1 MLLVVLAL
9 NHEMLRDEV
18 RALSVATQWSWATM
32 FSELHHEGHPSLWYI
47 LLRCAFALAHSTLVL
62 PILAIVV
69 ALVAAYLILK
79 HAPFPVW
86 LRVLSVFGVFLG
98 YELSISARNYGIG
111 VLLLVAACLAYGSR
125 ARRPIVLGIVLVLLA
140 NTSVHAAVAT
150 LVLIFL
156 WLTDL
161 LDDETREQL
170 LSRGGI
176 TGVVMALVGVGVS
189 YLTARP
195 TPDMAWALSFSS
207 LDYGKV
213 LSSVFADPGKSLL
226 GYRDANIAG
235 TEAFPWRVT
244 GIDGR
249 VAARIIVDL
258 SLVWLAWSLRRSWR
272 ALVALVLAVLGF
284 AFVFRIAY
292 TAGSRH
298 EGLLLFLILSICW
311 LAVVRERADKE
322 TSRRIAFGLLPLFA
336 LQSLALPIVVH
347 RTIRYRESSSKA
359 FAGFIQSNP
368 AYRDAILMAE
378 PDYMMEAL
386 PYYVGNPVFMPR
398 QREFSPRVYFDKG
411 TRRRLSLTLGEL
423 TATADSVACATKKSV
438 LLAIEYP
445 EFQYRPKGEAHP
457 NYRGTVFTWSE
468 SDWQQLRQRQPGQ
481 RPVALFPRAT
491 SDEIYAVY
499 EIDPVR
505 GGCG

>member
-1 MLLVVLAL
+1 MPENQATQKYGITSRQLWIAMGAYSVLLVVLAL
-9 NHEMLRDEV
+9 NHEMWRDEV

-47 LLRCAFALAHSTLVL
+47 LLRWAFALTHSTLVL

-195 TPDMAWALSFSS
+195 TPDMAWAP
-207 LDYGKV
+207 
-213 LSSVFADPGKSLL
+213 AI
-226 GYRDANIAG
+226 RRAG
-235 TEAFPWRVT
+235 
-244 GIDGR
+244 
-249 VAARIIVDL
+249 
-258 SLVWLAWSLRRSWR
+258 
-272 ALVALVLAVLGF
+272 
-284 AFVFRIAY
+284 
-292 TAGSRH
+292 
-298 EGLLLFLILSICW
+298 
-311 LAVVRERADKE
+311 
-322 TSRRIAFGLLPLFA
+322 
-336 LQSLALPIVVH
+336 
-347 RTIRYRESSSKA
+347 
-359 FAGFIQSNP
+359 
-368 AYRDAILMAE
+368 
-378 PDYMMEAL
+378 
-386 PYYVGNPVFMPR
+386 
-398 QREFSPRVYFDKG
+398 
-411 TRRRLSLTLGEL
+411 RL
-423 TATADSVACATKKSV
+423 
-438 LLAIEYP
+438 
-445 EFQYRPKGEAHP
+445 
-457 NYRGTVFTWSE
+457 
-468 SDWQQLRQRQPGQ
+468 
-481 RPVALFPRAT
+481 
-491 SDEIYAVY
+491 
-499 EIDPVR
+499 
-505 GGCG
+505 